1 MRPLLA
7 PLLTAVLLGVMGT
20 GVHADP
26 AGFVYAYALHDSH
39 TGETFY
45 SADALK
51 PFGAPLP
58 FRPYF
63 ELLLQR
69 ESRSDGTL
77 IPQILNDNYGLV
89 AGGVQYEGGRGFRA
103 FAQIGQA
110 FAFGPQ
116 LPAAW
121 SLGNSDFRGGLELF
135 RSWND
140 GHHQVGSLFA
150 SSIYYSRYRND
161 IAFAQAERG
170 YELGRSD
177 RPLQLYLRLSGN
189 ADSRRFFYNNIV
201 SATVGARYLPLGHL
215 GPSFALEQSYSD
227 FIGPLAP
234 VTAAGE
240 TRQFS
245 SFRPVLSF
253 GTSF

>member
-1 MRPLLA
+1 MRALLA
-7 PLLTAVLLGVMGT
+7 PLLVAVLLGGMATAVR
-20 GVHADP
+20 ADP
-26 AGFVYAYALHDSH
+26 AGYVYAYALHDSH
-39 TGETFY
+39 TGQTFY
-45 SADALK
+45 SGDALK

-58 FRPYF
+58 FRPYV

-69 ESRSDGTL
+69 ESRSDGTP

-89 AGGVQYEGGRGFRA
+89 AGGVQYQGGRGFRA

-116 LPAAW
+116 LPTAW

-140 GHHQVGSLFA
+140 GHHQIGSMFA

-161 IAFAQAERG
+161 IVFAQAERG
-170 YELGRSD
+170 YEVGPSD
-177 RPLQLYLRLSGN
+177 RPLQVYLRVSGN
-189 ADSRRFFYNNIV
+189 ADSRRFFYNNVV

-215 GPSFALEQSYSD
+215 GPSLALEQSYSN

-234 VTAAGE
+234 VTAAGD

-245 SFRPVLSF
+245 SFRPVVSF